1 MDLVNIRKNLLVT
14 ALLLPIWLLISC
26 DTSEQDF
33 EKAQQVHTTESYL
46 DFIKN
51 HNKADLAEVARDSVV
66 AIFSRY
72 TDIKKIQDENYGIS
86 DTTIN
91 RKLNELIQQRAQM
104 AYELAQE
111 INTVEGWQTFI
122 LNMPSNMLYDAE
134 DRLAERRE
142 DVLWETES
150 SAWKTADS
158 RNTLEAMGKYLG
170 LYPKGKHAKEAERRY
185 VDLDVAAVF
194 AGEHGILPQM
204 DKGYST
210 GTSYSIIEIE
220 NRTQYELT
228 VSYSGPDSK
237 RIVLQPSA
245 TKTVRINNGHYMVAA
260 KCGHGVIPYA
270 GQETLDGSYF
280 SSSFYIST
288 SRGFPY

>member
-1 MDLVNIRKNLLVT
+1 MKR
-14 ALLLPIWLLISC
+14 PLLIIGIAAFLFSAC
-26 DTSEQDF
+26 DRSEQDF

-46 DFIKN
+46 DFIKK
-51 HNKADLAEVARDSVV
+51 HNKTDLAEVARDSVV
-66 AIFSRY
+66 AIYARY
-72 TDIKKIQDENYGIS
+72 TDIKKIQDENDGIP

-91 RKLNELIQQRAQM
+91 RKLNELVQQRAQM

-122 LNMPSNMLYDAE
+122 INMPSNMLYDAA
-134 DRLAERRE
+134 DRLAERQE
-142 DVLWETES
+142 DALWETEPL
-150 SAWKTADS
+150 AWETADG
-158 RNTLEAMGKYLG
+158 RNTLEAYGKYLG
-170 LYPKGKHAKEAERRY
+170 LYPKGKHAKQAEKRY

-194 AGEHGILPQM
+194 AGEHGTLPQM

-210 GTSYSIIEIE
+210 GTSYSVIEIE
-220 NRTQYELT
+220 NQTQYELT
-228 VSYSGPDSK
+228 VSYSGPDTK
-237 RIVLQPSA
+237 RIVLQPNS

-270 GQETLDGSYF
+270 GRETLDGSYF

-288 SRGFPY
+288 SRSFPY